1 MSLNRTLII
10 LLCLVIM
17 PVYCQKKPPNLPIR
31 LESYFTEIKRLV
43 DNQTFP
49 SLESLLEKRKR
60 SNGEERVDASLEL
73 YIHYIFKSTEIAKKY
88 NDEAYELAATIGY
101 DKGYLRSSLNQ
112 AFIFFVQGEFD
123 SALDIID
130 YVETSDKCEFFSNI
144 EADSETLKSYIFTER
159 GEYDLAYETALNLLE
174 KGESLKNHYCLM
186 RAYSAISHFYLRL
199 GEYDKALENCLK
211 GLDYIL
217 ELKEVRFIFAKIDEI
232 ARMTHKLEGG
242 KKALEIY
249 DFYLELEKSVESPG
263 SYIQSVVYMNIASIY
278 IEESEFEKAE
288 DFLYKALDLIDSN
301 NYRFRKPRVHVL
313 IADLHL
319 KQGDSIS
326 AEKDYYEAYNAA
338 KSIKAFD
345 VIKEVSRSLS
355 SLNGAMGNTKEAA
368 FFSNLYISVSDS
380 LFSTESEQ
388 RLKILEARRRI
399 SEISKQKEILEL
411 KSESQE
417 ERYRFMT
424 IIFILTLA
432 LGSIATYSYFRVS
445 KKNKL
450 LYSRTK
456 ELAVEK
462 LNQKKMV
469 AMEKVKNPSGQ
480 IVKASSG
487 GGYMDEDIKEIILT
501 KLNRLE
507 EEAFFLNSK
516 CSLRSLSEILQT
528 NQKYLSQVI
537 NHEKKSNFNNY
548 INELRI
554 NYLLNRLLED
564 KEYRNSKLSYIATT
578 SGFNNLNT
586 FYSAFKKRL
595 GILPSYFIEKLNEED
610 ESFIWRPKSNP

>member
-1 MSLNRTLII
+1 MSLSRTLTI
-10 LLCLVIM
+10 LLFLLIT
-17 PVYCQKKPPNLPIR
+17 PVYCQKSPPTPPIK
-31 LESYFTEIKRLV
+31 LESYFKEIKKLV
-43 DNQTFP
+43 DDQSFP
-49 SLESLLEKRKR
+49 SLESLLEKRNR
-60 SNGEERVDASLEL
+60 SNGEEKVDACLDL
-73 YIHYIFKSTEIAKKY
+73 YIHYIFKSTELAKKY
-88 NDEAYELAATIGY
+88 NDEAYELAYTIGY

-112 AFIFFVQGEFD
+112 AFIFFVQGEFER
-123 SALDIID
+123 AMDIID
-130 YVETSDKCEFFSNI
+130 YVETNDKCEFFSNV
-144 EADSETLKSYIFTER
+144 EADCETLKSYIFTER

-174 KGESLKNHYCLM
+174 KGEGLKNHYCLM

-217 ELKEVRFIFAKIDEI
+217 ELKEIRFIFPKIDEI
-232 ARMTHKLEGG
+232 ARMTHRLEGG
-242 KKALEIY
+242 KKALDIY

-278 IEESEFEKAE
+278 IEEYEFEKAE
-288 DFLYKALDLIDSN
+288 DFLHKALDLIDSN

-313 IADLHL
+313 IADLYL
-319 KQGDSIS
+319 KQGDSVR
-326 AEKDYYEAYNAA
+326 AEQDYYKAYNAA
-338 KSIKAFD
+338 KVIKAFD

-355 SLNGAMGNTKEAA
+355 SLNGAMGNTGKAA
-368 FFSNLYISVSDS
+368 FFSSLYLSVSDS
-380 LFSTESEQ
+380 LFSIESEQ

-424 IIFILTLA
+424 IIFVLTLA

-469 AMEKVKNPSGQ
+469 TMEKVKNPSGQ
-480 IVKASSG
+480 VVRASSG
-487 GGYMDEDIKEIILT
+487 SSYMDEDIKEIILT
-501 KLNRLE
+501 KLDRLE
-507 EEAFFLNSK
+507 DEAFFLNPK
-516 CSLRSLSEILQT
+516 CSLRSLSEVLQT

-554 NYLLNRLLED
+554 NHLLNRLLED

-610 ESFIWRPKSNP
+610 ES